1 MKTKFSIILKIKK
14 DILSKVERE
23 LININNAILN
33 KEQEIANLK
42 SQIREMKVPN
52 VSVYRE
58 LLSFKDRV
66 SAFQLEIE
74 QEHNILEFMQSSK
87 IDINKRYKLAMI
99 EYEKI
104 NHLHLQEI
112 KEQLIKLSKEEQ
124 KALDEFGGII
134 HHRNK

>member
-58 LLSFKDRV
+58 ILSFKDRV

-112 KEQLIKLSKEEQ
+112 KEQLIRLGKEEQ

-134 HHRNK
+134 YHRNK